1 MKSVKISFPN
11 SRGEQL
17 AALLDLPEDETPVA
31 YALFAHCFTCTK
43 SFKAAANIAAA
54 LNREK
59 IAVFRFDFTGLG
71 QSEGDFA
78 DTNFSTNV
86 ADLIAAASYMA
97 KELAAPQIIIGHSLG
112 GAAALQAAK
121 DIVSLLAV
129 VTIAAPYDPGHIA
142 HHFAAKHDQIEREGA
157 AEVNLAGR
165 PFKIKKQFLTDLE
178 MQQPGHHIRALNRA
192 LLVMHSPRDT
202 IVGIKHAAQIYS
214 AAKHPKSFISLDDAD
229 HLLLKEEDSLYV
241 GKMIAIW
248 GSRYL
253 NLVEEASID
262 GIVIDNRVTTST
274 ENTDF
279 FTEIFA
285 NGHAMVADEPLQ
297 YGGTDRGP
305 TPYDYL
311 LAALGACTSMTLQ
324 MYARHKKLPLDKV
337 VVRLTHQKIHANDCD
352 GCETDGGKIDRLERE
367 IELFGELDANQ
378 RERLLEIAER
388 CPVHKTLHSEVNII
402 SRLKG

>member
-1 MKSVKISFPN
+1 MKSVKITFPN
-11 SRGEQL
+11 NRGEQL
-17 AALLDLPEDETPVA
+17 AALLDLPEDETPIA

-43 SFKAAANIAAA
+43 NLKASANIASA

-86 ADLIAAASYMA
+86 ADLAAAAAYMA
-97 KELAAPQIIIGHSLG
+97 KELAAPKLIIGHSLG
-112 GAAALQAAK
+112 GAAALQAAS
-121 DIVSLLAV
+121 DIDSLLAV
-129 VTIAAPYDPGHIA
+129 VTIAAPYDPGHVVQ
-142 HHFAAKHDQIEREGA
+142 HFATKRDQIEQEGA

-165 PFKIKKQFLTDLE
+165 PFKIKKQFLADIE
-178 MQQPGHHIRALNRA
+178 MQQPGDHIGALNKA

-202 IVGIKHAAQIYS
+202 VVGIKQAAQIYS

-229 HLLLKEEDSLYV
+229 HLLQKEEDSLYV

-253 NLVEEASID
+253 NLVEVAQVD

-274 ENTDF
+274 ENADF

-285 NGHAMVADEPLQ
+285 NGHAMAADEPLQ

-324 MYARHKKLPLDKV
+324 MYARHKKLPLDKA

-367 IELFGELDANQ
+367 IELFGELDAEQ
-378 RERLLEIAER
+378 RKRLLEIAER

>member
-11 SRGEQL
+11 SRGEKL
-17 AALLDLPEDETPVA
+17 AALLDLPEDEKPIA

-43 SFKAAANIAAA
+43 NIKAAANITSA

-59 IAVFRFDFTGLG
+59 IAVLRFDFTGLG

-86 ADLIAAASYMA
+86 ADLVAAAEYMS
-97 KELAAPQIIIGHSLG
+97 KELEAPQIIIGHSLG
-112 GAAALQAAK
+112 GAAVLQAAK
-121 DIVSLLAV
+121 DIDSLKAV
-129 VTIAAPYDPGHIA
+129 VTIAAPHDPAHVT
-142 HHFAAKHDQIEREGA
+142 HHFASVRDQIEREGV

-165 PFKIKKQFLTDLE
+165 SFKIKKQFLADLE
-178 MQQPGHHIRALNRA
+178 MQQLDNRIRTLKTA

-202 IVGIKHAAQIYS
+202 TVGINNAAQIYS
-214 AAKHPKSFISLDDAD
+214 SAKHPKSFISLDDAD
-229 HLLLKEEDSLYV
+229 HLLLEEKDSLYV
-241 GKMIAIW
+241 GMMIASW
-248 GSRYL
+248 GRRYI
-253 NLVEEASID
+253 NFAEDVHED

-274 ENTDF
+274 ENLGV

-285 NGHAMVADEPLQ
+285 NGHAMVADEPIQ

-311 LAALGACTSMTLQ
+311 LAGLGACTSMTLQ
-324 MYARHKKLPLDKV
+324 MYARHKKLPLAKA
-337 VVRLTHQKIHANDCD
+337 VVRLTHNKIHANDCE
-352 GCETDGGKIDRLERE
+352 GCETNSGKVDRIERE
-367 IELFGELDANQ
+367 IELFGELDENQ

-388 CPVHKTLHSEVNII
+388 CPVHKTLHSEVDII